1 MSASYNFQNA
11 LSKNN
16 MSILKTD
23 IDSKKLALDN
33 LNETRNKLFKDLASS
48 NLETENTEKILKSID
63 DLTNT
68 EQSYY
73 DEIYTSTSSFS
84 DVVNSTNTNKINQ
97 EANLKIVNEELNKT
111 NIRNEYYDDKIKN
124 NIRNIQINTFYQK
137 KYQSQ
142 INILKFIIL
151 VCIVIISLSFI
162 KKKGLISQRMYLL
175 IIGIIIAAS
184 IITISYM
191 LYDIIIRDKNIFD
204 EIDNSWVL
212 SVFNSSTTGKQ
223 DGDDYYDDDQCPA

>member
-1 MSASYNFQNA
+1 MSGSFDFQKVLSENSIGSIDRNNE
-11 LSKNN
+11 SKNIAIEN
-16 MSILKTD
+16 VNDAIDSSITDLADDNSSFESREAILKN
-23 IDSKKLALDN
+23 I
-33 LNETRNKLFKDLASS
+33 NKLQ
-48 NLETENTEKILKSID
+48 ETKE
-63 DLTNT
+63 
-68 EQSYY
+68 SYY
-73 DEIYTSTSSFS
+73 DEIYSSATLFNDS
-84 DVVNSTNTNKINQ
+84 AISTNTNKINQ

-111 NIRNEYYDDKIKN
+111 NVRNEYYNDKIKN

-162 KKKGLISQRMYLL
+162 KKRGLISERMYLL

-184 IITISYM
+184 IIRICYM
-191 LYDIIIRDKNIFD
+191 IYDIIIRDKNIFE

-212 SVFNSSTTGKQ
+212 SVFDSSRKQ
-223 DGDDYYDDDQCPA
+223 DGDDYDDDDKCPV

>member
-1 MSASYNFQNA
+1 MSADYNFQNT
-11 LSKNN
+11 LSKNHFGDF
-16 MSILKTD
+16 K
-23 IDSKKLALDN
+23 IDLSSKKLALDK
-33 LNETRNKLFKDLASS
+33 LKDTRNKLFNELATP
-48 NLETENTEKILKSID
+48 NLDQEDAEKILKSID

-73 DEIYTSTSSFS
+73 DEIYTSTTSFS
-84 DVVNSTNTNKINQ
+84 DIVNSTNTNKINQ

-111 NIRNEYYDDKIKN
+111 NVRNEYYDDKIKN

-151 VCIVIISLSFI
+151 VCILIISLSFI

-184 IITISYM
+184 IIRICYM

-212 SVFNSSTTGKQ
+212 SVFDSSSSRKQ
-223 DGDDYYDDDQCPA
+223 DGDDYEHDDKCPV

>member
-1 MSASYNFQNA
+1 MSDYSHPNLLSENNIAYLNKDSENKNFA
-11 LSKNN
+11 LN
-16 MSILKTD
+16 
-23 IDSKKLALDN
+23 N
-33 LNETRNKLFKDLASS
+33 LNEQMDRLITDLAADDNS
-48 NLETENTEKILKSID
+48 NIQNKEDILEQID
-63 DLTNT
+63 DLQTT
-68 EQSYY
+68 KESYY
-73 DEIYTSTSSFS
+73 DEINSSTTLFS
-84 DVVNSTNTNKINQ
+84 DFANSTNTNKINQ

-111 NIRNEYYDDKIKN
+111 NVRNEYYSDKIKN

-162 KKKGLISQRMYLL
+162 KKKGFISQIMYLL

-184 IITISYM
+184 IIRICYM
-191 LYDIIIRDKNIFD
+191 LYDIIIRDKNIFE

-212 SVFNSSTTGKQ
+212 SVFDSTRKQ
-223 DGDDYYDDDQCPA
+223 DGDDYDDDDQCPV

>member
-1 MSASYNFQNA
+1 MVFYNYYLN
-11 LSKNN
+11 
-16 MSILKTD
+16 
-23 IDSKKLALDN
+23 LDQ
-33 LNETRNKLFKDLASS
+33 EDA
-48 NLETENTEKILKSID
+48 EKILKSID

-73 DEIYTSTSSFS
+73 DEIYTSTTSLS
-84 DVVNSTNTNKINQ
+84 DIVNSTNTNKINQ

-111 NIRNEYYDDKIKN
+111 NVRNEYYDDKIKN

-184 IITISYM
+184 IIRICYM

-212 SVFNSSTTGKQ
+212 SVFDSSSSRKQ
-223 DGDDYYDDDQCPA
+223 DGDDYEHDDQCPV